1 MRDIISLSRIVQ
13 GKNPRDYFDPQEMA
27 ELQESIRAYGVLQP
41 ILVRPCKDSNLF
53 EIIAGE
59 RRWRAAKN
67 VFGDDYDMPVVIL
80 NVGDIDAAAIAMIEN
95 YHRADISVAEEAKG
109 AQSLLYRN
117 GGDKDETARQLGWS
131 LPLLERRLALLACTP
146 VVLKALIERRILIG
160 HAELLAG
167 VPAATQD
174 KVLDGVIAHK
184 VPVLVLKKQLG
195 QFARRLAD
203 AVFDTAQCN
212 ACVHNSA
219 RQAELFVESIG
230 EGYCQHPSHF
240 DELTMQV
247 IEAKAAGL
255 KEEYQVVKIVKTS
268 DGFAPLPLTA
278 DGALGV
284 GSAQYL
290 SCKGCQSFGCAVSA
304 MPGTYGQLTESLC
317 FDAVCNANKIAVQR
331 KAERETPHSAPQAP
345 GSDKSAG
352 KGRTAAPGKP
362 ASKILSDKP
371 KPSNQPSQRVIA
383 HRVDQWR
390 KWAANGLMTQPERNQ
405 RTLIALALSSRTGD
419 CRSVE
424 YGAVLTKIIGTKKG
438 DTHSFADALQSAD
451 KLSTDFLPRLAQA
464 VTASAAFGIDE
475 ANLVILL
482 NYLGIDEAKQFQIDK
497 EFLNLFTM
505 NELES
510 LADEI
515 GLRKAMGERF
525 ATARAGKKEAFIAAL
540 LSVKKFTYRGAV
552 PSVMRYSRKPI
563 PMAAKE
569 ADAIETPHAHGS
581 ESNPTQDEAG
591 SREQELAAA

>member
-27 ELQESIRAYGVLQP
+27 ELQESIRTYGVLQP

-117 GGDKDETARQLGWS
+117 GGDKEETARQLGWS

-146 VVLKALIERRILIG
+146 AVLKALIERRILIG

-203 AVFDTAQCN
+203 VVFDTAQCN

-219 RQAELFVESIG
+219 RQAELFAESIG
-230 EGYCQHPSHF
+230 EGYCQHPRHF

-255 KEEYQVVKIVKTS
+255 KEEYQVVKIVKAS
-268 DGFAPLPLTA
+268 DGFMPLPLMA

-284 GSAQYL
+284 GSRNIFPAKDVNR
-290 SCKGCQSFGCAVSA
+290 SAAPSPPCRGHMANSPNRCVSMRSA
-304 MPGTYGQLTESLC
+304 MPTRSPCSARQNGKHCIRPLQHTVRTRAPEKATRRPPANQQAKSCPTNRSPRTNRR
-317 FDAVCNANKIAVQR
+317 NA
-331 KAERETPHSAPQAP
+331 
-345 GSDKSAG
+345 
-352 KGRTAAPGKP
+352 
-362 ASKILSDKP
+362 
-371 KPSNQPSQRVIA
+371 
-383 HRVDQWR
+383 
-390 KWAANGLMTQPERNQ
+390 
-405 RTLIALALSSRTGD
+405 
-419 CRSVE
+419 
-424 YGAVLTKIIGTKKG
+424 
-438 DTHSFADALQSAD
+438 
-451 KLSTDFLPRLAQA
+451 
-464 VTASAAFGIDE
+464 
-475 ANLVILL
+475 
-482 NYLGIDEAKQFQIDK
+482 
-497 EFLNLFTM
+497 
-505 NELES
+505 
-510 LADEI
+510 
-515 GLRKAMGERF
+515 
-525 ATARAGKKEAFIAAL
+525 
-540 LSVKKFTYRGAV
+540 
-552 PSVMRYSRKPI
+552 
-563 PMAAKE
+563 
-569 ADAIETPHAHGS
+569 
-581 ESNPTQDEAG
+581 
-591 SREQELAAA
+591 